1 MKKLATLV
9 LSFLILTLAASCGG
23 NDEARKKYEQ
33 EKTKLEN
40 MKRDH
45 KREYDIAIAR
55 GASKWEAG
63 RLQIEQKRA
72 EMEQADLVVRCAKEA
87 GLDKD

>member
-9 LSFLILTLAASCGG
+9 LSALFLTLVAGCGG
-23 NDEARKKYEQ
+23 NEEAKKKYEQ

-40 MKRDH
+40 MKQDH
-45 KREYDIAIAR
+45 KREYDRARAR
-55 GASKWEAG
+55 GASKWELG
-63 RLQIEQKRA
+63 NIDIDHKRA
-72 EMEQADLVVRCAKEA
+72 EMEQADIVVRCAKEA